1 MSSAGAAASWLDEV
15 AFDAAGLVP
24 VIAQEAGSGRI
35 LMLAWADR
43 AALEETRTSGCATYF
58 SRSRGRRWRKG
69 EESGN
74 VQHVRELRLD
84 CDADAVLYVVE
95 PMAGPACHTGRAS
108 CFYRRLDAAGWTT
121 IDPVLVDPGLLY
133 RR

>member
-1 MSSAGAAASWLDEV
+1 MSGAATTPSWLDEV
-15 AFDAAGLVP
+15 TFDAAGLVP
-24 VIAQEAGSGRI
+24 VIAQEAGDGRV

-43 AALEETRTSGCATYF
+43 AALEETQRTGLATYF

-74 VQHVRELRLD
+74 VQQVRELRLD

-95 PMAGPACHTGRAS
+95 PMQGPACHTGRAS
-108 CFYRRLDAAGWTT
+108 CFFRRLHNGAWTT
-121 IDPVLVDPGLLY
+121 VDPVLVDPGLLY